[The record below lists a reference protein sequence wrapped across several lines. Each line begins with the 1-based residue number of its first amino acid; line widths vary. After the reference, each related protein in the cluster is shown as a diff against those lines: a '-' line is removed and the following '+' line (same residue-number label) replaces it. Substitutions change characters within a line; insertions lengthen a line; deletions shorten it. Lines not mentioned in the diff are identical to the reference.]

1 MPFPYGVSG
10 EGHHDSLNSNT
21 GCNQLECRCCQSKTN
36 QIADRQNASDRFS
49 DGLQTH
55 CDCCC
60 ACERCFF
67 EAEFGLGRGTA
78 IDRRKKLTTT
88 VATDDREVY
97 VITSRIRGWVPKLGI
112 LFHTSV
118 AICPQGVSPIVYEN
132 GNPVTNWKRCAVY
145 GTQTNRTGFFREGKR
160 VGVRATRIRGISAT
174 EIERRMRCHRQ
185 VNVPLFHDCRHHAI
199 NVTGLEGALFRRK
212 LPVFLR

>member
-1 MPFPYGVSG
+1 MTASIRIPAATSSNAAAVSRRQTRLRIVRTPRIGFLTASKLIAIAVVLVSG
-10 EGHHDSLNSNT
+10 VFLKLNSVWAEVP
-21 GCNQLECRCCQSKTN
+21 QLT
-36 QIADRQNASDRFS
+36 A
-49 DGLQTH
+49 
-55 CDCCC
+55 
-60 ACERCFF
+60 ERN
-67 EAEFGLGRGTA
+67 
-78 IDRRKKLTTT
+78 LTTT